1 MPRPERI
8 FRTDAIILR
17 RQDFGEADRL
27 LTVFTPNHGKLK
39 AIAKGSRKPAG
50 RTTGHV
56 ELYTRVKM
64 MIAHGRE
71 LHVVSQA
78 ELTEPY
84 LALRENLER
93 GAYAN
98 YVVELLDH
106 FSEAEE
112 VNMSLYRLLDAT
124 LAHLCDPQV
133 DLRLLTR
140 YYELKALELV
150 GFQPALFNC
159 AIGQEEIVAQDQ
171 FFSVME
177 GGVVCPLHAKTGK
190 FISPLNLTT
199 LKTLRYLQTRDYDV
213 IKVLRVDEVLHMELE
228 RTLQNYIVH
237 VLERRLKS
245 VDFIR
250 RLRRHGHADYAG
262 DPQEQ
267 ADIPEV
273 EEKH

>member
-27 LTVFTPNHGKLK
+27 LTVFTPYHGKLK

-64 MIAHGRE
+64 MISYGRE

-78 ELTEPY
+78 ELSEPY
-84 LALRENLER
+84 LALREDLER

-106 FSEAEE
+106 FSEIEE
-112 VNMSLYRLLDAT
+112 VNTSLYDLLDVT
-124 LAHLCDPQV
+124 LARLCEPKV
-133 DLRLLTR
+133 DLRLLVR
-140 YYELKALELV
+140 FYELKALELV

-159 AIGQEEIVAQDQ
+159 AIGQEKIEAQDQ
-171 FFSVME
+171 FFSVQE
-177 GGVVCPLHAKTGK
+177 GGVVCPLHAKSGK
-190 FISPLNLTT
+190 FISPMSLTT

-213 IKVLRVDEVLHMELE
+213 IKVLRVDDVLHLELE

-245 VDFIR
+245 IDFIR
-250 RLRRHGHADYAG
+250 RLRRLGQANYVG
-262 DPQEQ
+262 QEPTDT
-267 ADIPEV
+267 AEF
-273 EEKH
+273 EEKR

>member
-8 FRTDAIILR
+8 FRTDAIIMR

-27 LTVFTPNHGKLK
+27 LTIFTPNHGKLK

-64 MIAHGRE
+64 MISYGRE

-78 ELTEPY
+78 EMTEPY
-84 LALRENLER
+84 LALREDLER
-93 GAYAN
+93 GAYAS
-98 YVVELLDH
+98 YIVELLDH

-112 VNMSLYRLLDAT
+112 VNFSLYRLLDAT
-124 LAHLCDPQV
+124 LDRLCEPKV

-150 GFQPALFNC
+150 GFQPSLFNC
-159 AIGQEEIVAQDQ
+159 AIGQEEITAQDQ

-190 FISPLNLTT
+190 FISPMSLTT
-199 LKTLRYLQTRDYDV
+199 LKTLRYLQTREWDV
-213 IKVLRVDEVLHMELE
+213 IRILRVDEMLHLELE

-250 RLRRHGHADYAG
+250 RLRRHGPGDYVG
-262 DPQEQ
+262 NSQEQ
-267 ADIPEV
+267 GNLPEV
-273 EEKH
+273 EEKR